1 MSRARNP
8 QRIAISFE
16 FSLICISCTLL
27 QERCVL
33 HYPKCYQFNS
43 IKFTN
48 SDFFL
53 QHIAKLLHDRL
64 ATIFHLGWK
73 KSILSSCVY
82 NSGISFKCNTL
93 VLLMILKGD
102 AGMGFSRTAVYCD
115 LCCLHL
121 VNFVRESVWG

>member
-1 MSRARNP
+1 MYAHVRV
-8 QRIAISFE
+8 
-16 FSLICISCTLL
+16 

-53 QHIAKLLHDRL
+53 QYIAKLLHDRL
-64 ATIFHLGWK
+64 ATIFNLGWK

-121 VNFVRESVWG
+121 VNFVRESV